1 MLNKRKTF
9 ECNNETVT
17 GTLKR
22 KNPLKHAGAQN
33 MPIKIQNEIEEE
45 ITRFLSDLI
54 CINTTNP
61 PGNETKAANFIAE
74 YVAKDGFKSEIIEST
89 PSRGSIII
97 RLKGS
102 GEKPNLL
109 LLSHLDV
116 VSANPDEWSI
126 DPFAGTVKDG
136 YVYGRGAYDMKG
148 MMAVE
153 VLTLLLL
160 KRNKIPLK
168 GDVVLA
174 STADEEKGGEEG
186 AGFLLRNHKEK
197 VWCPYVLNEGGGL
210 ALPRKSSNIY
220 PVQTA
225 EKGILWFKIKA
236 KGTPGHGSTPNMADN
251 AIVRMNKVIE
261 KIVNYQPPTIYVPT
275 LRKFLSEVAKHN
287 PDIKEQLAHLLS
299 NPAQSDQILDEL
311 AKTDRAL
318 AEEIR
323 PRTKMTITPT
333 IIKGGVKE
341 NIIPS
346 ECEAVFD
353 CRVLPGQNVDETLPT
368 IKGLLKDV
376 GMEKL
381 SFEIIQMH
389 NGNESTTQTPLY
401 GAITGVLKE
410 FEPNCGVTPTLTT
423 GGTDSHFFREK
434 GSICYGFHPMRP
446 DEPNDELEKR
456 MHGID
461 ERITIENLVFGTSI
475 FYEVVK
481 RFIT

>member
-1 MLNKRKTF
+1 
-9 ECNNETVT
+9 
-17 GTLKR
+17 
-22 KNPLKHAGAQN
+22 
-33 MPIKIQNEIEEE
+33 MPIKIQNEIEKE

-54 CINTTNP
+54 HINTTNP
-61 PGNETKAANFIAE
+61 PGNETKAANYIAE
-74 YVAKDGFKSEIIEST
+74 YLAKDGFKSEIIESA
-89 PSRGSIII
+89 PSRGSVIT

-116 VSANPDEWSI
+116 VSANPVEWSI
-126 DPFAGTVKDG
+126 DPFAGKVKDG

-148 MMAVE
+148 MTAVE

-160 KRNKIPLK
+160 KRNKIQLK

-210 ALPRKSSNIY
+210 AMPQKSSNIY

-236 KGTPGHGSTPNMADN
+236 KGTPGHGSTPNIADN

-261 KIVNYQPPTIYVPT
+261 KIGNYQPPTLYVPT
-275 LRKFLSEVAKHN
+275 LRKFLSEVAEHN
-287 PDIKEQLAHLLS
+287 PDIKEQLAHLLC
-299 NPAQSDQILDEL
+299 NPTQSDQILDQL

-333 IIKGGVKE
+333 IIHGGVKE

-353 CRVLPGQNVDETLPT
+353 CRVLPGQSVDETLST
-368 IKGLLKDV
+368 IKFLLKDV

-389 NGNESTTQTPLY
+389 DGNESTTQTPLY

-410 FEPNCGVTPTLTT
+410 FEPNCGITPTLTT
-423 GGTDSHFFREK
+423 GGTDSRFFREM

-481 RFIT
+481 RFMT